1 MNKIIIMGILS
12 SVCLYANQI
21 QDYYYNEGYENGFQ
35 QGLLKGQEIAL
46 ENAKKIIERYK
57 ARIKSYELGKYLIAN
72 KNLTAPQV
80 YQKIN
85 GNKFEIIV
93 LPSKIEKELDIE
105 AIFNEFGS
113 FPELETSETSEKI
126 NNNNIL
132 NSITLQEKDL
142 YNNKGILAKP
152 SEKSSTSKLTLKKS
166 SKTREMLQSANVSF
180 VETKNNFEVIF
191 FTKEERNEFCKSF
204 KICN

>member
-1 MNKIIIMGILS
+1 MNKIIFMSILS
-12 SVCLYANQI
+12 ALCLHANQI

-35 QGLLKGQEIAL
+35 QGLLKGQEVAL
-46 ENAKKIIERYK
+46 ESAKKIIERYK
-57 ARIKSYELGKYLIAN
+57 ARIKSYEIGKYLIAN
-72 KNLTAPQV
+72 KNLTAPQI

-113 FPELETSETSEKI
+113 VPELEQPSET
-126 NNNNIL
+126 NTNTNIL
-132 NSITLQEKDL
+132 NSIVLQEKDL
-142 YNNKGILAKP
+142 YNNKGILSKP
-152 SEKSSTSKLTLKKS
+152 SEKTSTNKLTLKKN
-166 SKTREMLQSANVSF
+166 SKTKEILQSANVSF

-191 FTKEERNEFCKSF
+191 FTKEERKEFCESF
-204 KICN
+204 KVCN